1 MATLYY
7 VAAISVV
14 ALSILCVP
22 SGFAFQAGSGHTWV
36 RVKKNLCRE
45 PCRPFQ
51 QCVADNGG
59 GGQPRCGCE
68 TQCADS
74 TNTNRQVCAS
84 NGKTYSS
91 KCEMR
96 KASCI
101 LQRKLRPVS
110 KDRCQRRTDPCSTAQ
125 CPRSQVCI
133 PDPADVSRP
142 KCICNHQCSSRINYV
157 CGTNH
162 RSYTSPCHLHKRA
175 CEEQT
180 NVTVLHDG
188 LCSLQPNPSGN
199 DVPSTEESSIDGPA
213 GIDPCELVVN
223 TCPANKRCVV
233 DEAGEATCVCKTSCS
248 NTEGARV
255 CGSDG
260 ETYFNEC
267 MMRLQACH
275 HDRDITIANMGA
287 CRSELCKSL
296 NC

>member
-1 MATLYY
+1 MEKLCCAG
-7 VAAISVV
+7 VV
-14 ALSILCVP
+14 VLVVVLSFP
-22 SGFAFQAGSGHTWV
+22 RGFATPVLQGLV
-36 RVKKNLCRE
+36 RIKHELCRE

-175 CEEQT
+175 CEEQMSI
-180 NVTVLHDG
+180 TVLHNG
-188 LCSLQPNPSGN
+188 LCSLHPNPSSN
-199 DVPSTEESSIDGPA
+199 DVPRPTEESSRA
-213 GIDPCELVVN
+213 GDDVP
-223 TCPANKRCVV
+223 P
-233 DEAGEATCVCKTSCS
+233 
-248 NTEGARV
+248 TEE
-255 CGSDG
+255 SS
-260 ETYFNEC
+260 
-267 MMRLQACH
+267 
-275 HDRDITIANMGA
+275 RD
-287 CRSELCKSL
+287 
-296 NC
+296 